1 MKQHDRKWEKG
12 AVTIIEATFVFPIT
26 FFIVFFMIMAGEGY
40 YQHARVE
47 NLVTYTAITGASR
60 CENPM
65 LSQFDGNSVP
75 TDPTETDIMP
85 YRYIFTGE
93 AQRIAGGLQGQLEEQ
108 VSSLQP
114 LLFKGMAPQNVSVKV
129 DPQLNLLISSCP
141 VSCYF
146 EIPFP
151 IKMIFTDMQLSFR
164 YNVQMTASV
173 GDPAEFV
180 RNVGMISDLIERS
193 QFADFLGNVKAKIDE
208 VGGYLN

>member
-1 MKQHDRKWEKG
+1 MQTCDRKREKG

-47 NLVTYTAITGASR
+47 NLVTQTAITGSAR

-65 LSQFDGNSVP
+65 LSQLKDGAVP
-75 TDPTETDIMP
+75 TDPTATDVMP

-93 AQRIAGGLQGQLEEQ
+93 ARKIAGELQADLEEQ
-108 VSSLQP
+108 VSAMQP
-114 LLFKGMAPQNVSVKV
+114 LLFRGMSPQNVTATVS
-129 DPQLNLLISSCP
+129 PQLNLLISSCP
-141 VSCYF
+141 VSCEF
-146 EIPFP
+146 EVRFP
-151 IKMIFTDMQLSFR
+151 IKLIFTDLQLAFH

-180 RNVGMISDLIERS
+180 RNVGLISDLIERS
-193 QFADFLGNVKAKIDE
+193 KFADFLGKVKDKIDQ

>member
-1 MKQHDRKWEKG
+1 MKQANWKQEDG
-12 AVTIIEATFVFPIT
+12 AVTIIEAAFVFPIT

-47 NLVTYTAITGASR
+47 NLVTSTAISGAAR

-65 LSQFDGNSVP
+65 LSQFEGGGVP
-75 TDPTETDIMP
+75 TDPTKTDIMP

-93 AQRIAGGLQGQLEEQ
+93 AKKIGSELQGQLEEQ
-108 VSSLQP
+108 VSALKP
-114 LLFKGMAPQNVSVKV
+114 LLFKGMSPQNVAVKV
-129 DPQLNLLISSCP
+129 NPSLNLLISSFP

-151 IKMIFTDMQLSFR
+151 IKMIFTDLELSFR

-180 RNVGMISDLIERS
+180 RNVGMISDLIERT
-193 QFADFLGNVKAKIDE
+193 QFQSFLGDVKAKIDE
-208 VGGYLN
+208 LAGYLN